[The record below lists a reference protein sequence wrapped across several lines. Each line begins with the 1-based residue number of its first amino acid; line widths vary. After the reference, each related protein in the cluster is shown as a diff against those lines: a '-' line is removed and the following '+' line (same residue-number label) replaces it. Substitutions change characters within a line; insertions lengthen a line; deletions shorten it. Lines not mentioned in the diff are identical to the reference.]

1 MISVKDSVA
10 TIEGTKDEVFADIS
24 TIASYAYEHL
34 AKKLSKEKAQEKVLL
49 AVERGF
55 LISAEMDAETAY
67 EMQELTKKINER

>member
-1 MISVKDSVA
+1 MISVKYGD
-10 TIEGTKDEVFADIS
+10 TKVQGSKEEIFSDIS
-24 TIASYAYEHL
+24 SIASFAYEYL
-34 AKKLSKEKAQEKVLL
+34 AKKMTKEKAQEKVLL